1 MDTKSRLLAAA
12 KTAGFVLLALVP
24 PVLSFGLNTLMLQLM
39 PVFLMMGFDPITA
52 IDLQMLTFSSL
63 FAVLC
68 GLWYALAFLRKR
80 RKASVQGNSQTPAA
94 PAEADRSKRLRRWG
108 LCLLASLLAAVGMQ
122 YVAYVIEQA
131 IWALFPSVRA
141 FQAML
146 SGGGG
151 GNIRLLPILY
161 MVILGPIGE
170 ELAFRGI
177 SQGYAGRVMPFW
189 WANILQALLFGLL
202 HANLVQGA
210 YCFLLGLLQGCFCR
224 WGGGVRYAIPMH
236 ILFNGV
242 SYLIM
247 GWIEST
253 LALNAPLFCLLG
265 FVAVGV
271 SVRLFRWDT
280 VAKTAP

>member
-68 GLWYALAFLRKR
+68 GLCTLWPSCGREKGLCSGKPV
-80 RKASVQGNSQTPAA
+80 KTPAA
-94 PAEADRSKRLRRWG
+94 PAGGGPGGKRLRRWG

-189 WANILQALLFGLL
+189 AANILQALLFGLL

-271 SVRLFRWDT
+271 SVRLFRWGT
-280 VAKTAP
+280 VVQA

>member
-39 PVFLMMGFDPITA
+39 PLFLMMGFDPITA

-94 PAEADRSKRLRRWG
+94 RGRRTGSKRLRRWG

-161 MVILGPIGE
+161 MVILGPIG
-170 ELAFRGI
+170 G
-177 SQGYAGRVMPFW
+177 GAGLSGDLPGLCR
-189 WANILQALLFGLL
+189 AGHALLVGEYPPGPAVRPAPRQPGAGGLL
-202 HANLVQGA
+202 LSAGPASGGA
-210 YCFLLGLLQGCFCR
+210 SAAG
-224 WGGGVRYAIPMH
+224 AA
-236 ILFNGV
+236 
-242 SYLIM
+242 
-247 GWIEST
+247 E
-253 LALNAPLFCLLG
+253 
-265 FVAVGV
+265 
-271 SVRLFRWDT
+271 
-280 VAKTAP
+280 